1 MKRLNRILPFDV
13 YSVDAL
19 APMYKS
25 LKYTME
31 FLATVEH
38 NLVIATQF

>member
-1 MKRLNRILPFDV
+1 MKSLNRILSFDL
-13 YSVDAL
+13 YSVDTL

-25 LKYTME
+25 LKYTTE